1 LEHRVVK
8 NFEAPEDNVEMIM
21 VQPQLDH
28 RRLNKLK
35 IRGKMLKSVGIFFPA
50 SKNSE
55 NLR

>member
-21 VQPQLDH
+21 VQPQLVH